1 MTTSKTLSGLEKTQ
15 VALAAAM
22 GAGCRT
28 CADNLY
34 PMFQSL
40 GASTDEI
47 ERAFSEG
54 LGTRESATALMRH
67 KAHSLMGRVPRAG
80 TPGITESGGRTAELM
95 RIGAGVAANSAP
107 TVVHHIERAQ
117 SLGATREEIQ
127 LAIGIAR
134 MVRSKAQGFSDAEID
149 RIYAKEPVAE
159 VPQVSCPSEADI
171 MADAPAPA
179 TSGCCG

>member
-1 MTTSKTLSGLEKTQ
+1 MKMTNSETLNGLEKAQ

-34 PMFQSL
+34 PMFRSL
-40 GASTDEI
+40 GASADEV

-67 KAHSLMGRVPRAG
+67 KAHSLMGRVPGAG
-80 TPGITESGGRTAELM
+80 AAGITESGSKISELM
-95 RIGAGVAANSAP
+95 RIGAGAAANSAP

-117 SLGATREEIQ
+117 SVGATQEEIR

-149 RIYAKEPVAE
+149 QVCAKEPGAE
-159 VPQVSCPSEADI
+159 VSQVPCPLESVNHS
-171 MADAPAPA
+171 DAPAA
-179 TSGCCG
+179 SGCCT

>member
-1 MTTSKTLSGLEKTQ
+1 MTTSETLNGLEKAQ

-80 TPGITESGGRTAELM
+80 TPGITDGGSKISELM

-117 SLGATREEIQ
+117 TLGATQEEIQ

-149 RIYAKEPVAE
+149 RSYAKEPRVE
-159 VPQVSCPSEADI
+159 EPQGPCALEADI
-171 MADAPAPA
+171 LRDAP